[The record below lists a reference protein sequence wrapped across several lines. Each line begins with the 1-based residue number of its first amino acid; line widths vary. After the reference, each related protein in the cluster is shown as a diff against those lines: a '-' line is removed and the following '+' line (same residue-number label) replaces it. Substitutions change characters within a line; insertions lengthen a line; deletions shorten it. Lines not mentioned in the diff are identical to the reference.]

1 MAETPENKEK
11 KLITPVVQIDQ
22 TKVRKS
28 TGRQFLDSFITRD
41 FSIVKEYLIEDILVP
56 AIKDTIVDTICS
68 AVNMIFKGNPGKSTT
83 TRRWNSVIGSSRT
96 DYGSIYRTSDPGY
109 FKRDERSYENPLSR
123 RSTMD
128 YMDIPFT
135 NRSDA
140 EAVLENMKDILEQ
153 YPSVSVADF
162 YELVGYNYGSNWTCH
177 DFGWTDLS
185 NVIVT
190 WSRGAWIIA
199 LPKAVPIK

>member
-1 MAETPENKEK
+1 MAEVPENKEK

-41 FSIVKEYLIEDILVP
+41 FSIVKDYLIEDILVP

-68 AVNMIFKGNPGKSTT
+68 AVNMIFKGNPGKNNV
-83 TRRWNSVIGSSRT
+83 TRHWNSTIGSTRT

-109 FKRDERSYENPLSR
+109 FKRDERSYENTLSR

-140 EAVLENMKDILEQ
+140 ETVLEQMRDILEQ
-153 YPSVSVADF
+153 YPSVSVAEF

>member
-83 TRRWNSVIGSSRT
+83 TRRWNSVISSSRT

-109 FKRDERSYENPLSR
+109 FKRDERSYESPLSR

-135 NRSDA
+135 NRADA
-140 EAVLENMKDILEQ
+140 EAVLENMKDI
-153 YPSVSVADF
+153 
-162 YELVGYNYGSNWTCH
+162 
-177 DFGWTDLS
+177 
-185 NVIVT
+185 
-190 WSRGAWIIA
+190 
-199 LPKAVPIK
+199 